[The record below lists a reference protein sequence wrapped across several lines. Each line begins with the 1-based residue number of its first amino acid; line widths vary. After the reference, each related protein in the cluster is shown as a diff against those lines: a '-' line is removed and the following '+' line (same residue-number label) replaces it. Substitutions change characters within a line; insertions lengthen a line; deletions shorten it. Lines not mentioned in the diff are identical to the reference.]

1 MSFVAKNLKEVADQ
15 DIVLRNAGTQLS
27 IKMNMSESVSVGYA
41 SSAII
46 RKVTLG
52 TLTANVIV
60 EIPVP

>member
-1 MSFVAKNLKEVADQ
+1 MSFVAKNLKAAVAQ
-15 DIVLRNAGTQLS
+15 DIVRRNAETQSS